1 VQSALSR
8 QKDKARGQ
16 KSLFGGDDDD
26 TGEPMG
32 ISLPVVPD
40 WTPSQQLAWE
50 KETIGFY
57 LTSHPLT
64 QHARRIER
72 YVANHNADLAEMED
86 GVQVIVGG
94 MISSIK
100 LATAKKSS
108 RNGHNKYA
116 NFDLEDSTGII
127 RCIAWPEDYARYED
141 LIKPESVIIVAGKV
155 DRRSREPNLVV
166 NRIYTLD
173 QADKEFTA
181 QVAIKF
187 EKGLHSRDEIQRV
200 RSVLSRF
207 PGPTEVILIVDSFAE
222 NARNGHSS
230 HGNGKTETPSEDS
243 EDGSSVARLRYI
255 LTAGNDCKVNIG
267 PEFLQALADVVGED
281 NYDLKAAKTRRPSGT
296 SPGR

>member
-1 VQSALSR
+1 M
-8 QKDKARGQ
+8 
-16 KSLFGGDDDD
+16 DDA
-26 TGEPMG
+26 GEPVA
-32 ISLPVVPD
+32 ISLPDVPD

-72 YVANHNADLAEMED
+72 YVANHNSELAEMED
-86 GVQVIVGG
+86 GVQVTVGG

-108 RNGHNKYA
+108 RNGHNRYA

-127 RCIAWPEDYARYED
+127 RCIAWPEDYARYEE
-141 LIKPESVIIVAGKV
+141 LIKPENVIIVAGKI

-181 QVAIKF
+181 QIAIKF
-187 EKGLHSRDEIQRV
+187 EKGLHSSDEIQRV
-200 RSVLSRF
+200 KNVLSRF
-207 PGPTEVILIVDSFAE
+207 PGSTEVILIVDSFAE
-222 NARNGHSS
+222 NARNGNSL
-230 HGNGKTETPSEDS
+230 
-243 EDGSSVARLRYI
+243 GSSLENGHTEHLEDELPGDSSVSRLRYI
-255 LTAGNDCKVNIG
+255 LTTGNECKVNIG
-267 PEFLQALADVVGED
+267 PEFLQALGDVLGED
-281 NYDLKAAKTRRPSGT
+281 NYDLKTAKARRPSGV
-296 SPGR
+296 SAGR